1 MQSADLAAACRLALN
16 TLRDVAPACATP
28 LAKRRGFST
37 IEPSPPPDP
46 SGAVFSPANF
56 SRAGFKRGFWRA
68 QPMALGIFF
77 YGMAFG
83 LLAREASLSLAEAMA
98 MSAFVYSGT
107 AQLAAVSA
115 IAAAPGALADAALA
129 ILAAVLLLN
138 ARYLLYSAAL
148 RPWLGAMPAHRV
160 YPTLFFMGD
169 GNWVLS
175 MQAYAMGERD
185 GGFVLGSGIAT
196 FAPWLLGTM
205 AGLLAGG
212 LIANPAML
220 GLDFLLVAFSA
231 AMGAAMLK
239 LQKNWAGMIAA
250 ALVALVVDRLAPGGW
265 TIVAAGLAG
274 GIVTF
279 IRFRPE
285 GQA

>member
-1 MQSADLAAACRLALN
+1 
-16 TLRDVAPACATP
+16 
-28 LAKRRGFST
+28 
-37 IEPSPPPDP
+37 
-46 SGAVFSPANF
+46 
-56 SRAGFKRGFWRA
+56 
-68 QPMALGIFF
+68 MALGIFF

-83 LLAREASLSLAEAMA
+83 LLAREASLSLAEAVA
-98 MSAFVYSGT
+98 MSALVYSGT
-107 AQLAAVSA
+107 AQLATVSA
-115 IAAAPGALADAALA
+115 IASAHGALADAALA

-148 RPWLGAMPAHRV
+148 RPWLGGLPARQV

-169 GNWVLS
+169 GSWVLS
-175 MQAYAMGERD
+175 MQAHAKGERD
-185 GGFVLGSGIAT
+185 GGFVLGSGVAT

-212 LIANPAML
+212 LIANPALL

-231 AMGAAMLK
+231 AMGTAMLK
-239 LQKNWAGMIAA
+239 LQKNWGSVIAA

-285 GQA
+285 GGA

>member
-1 MQSADLAAACRLALN
+1 
-16 TLRDVAPACATP
+16 
-28 LAKRRGFST
+28 
-37 IEPSPPPDP
+37 
-46 SGAVFSPANF
+46 
-56 SRAGFKRGFWRA
+56 
-68 QPMALGIFF
+68 MALGIFF
-77 YGMAFG
+77 YGAAFG
-83 LLAREASLSLAEAMA
+83 LLAREAGLSLAEALA
-98 MSAFVYSGT
+98 MSSFVYSGT
-107 AQLAAVSA
+107 AQLATVSA
-115 IAAAPGALADAALA
+115 IAAAPSEIADAAAA

-148 RPWLGAMPAHRV
+148 RPWLGGMPASKV

-175 MQAYAMGERD
+175 MQAHATGERD
-185 GGFVLGSGIAT
+185 GGFVLGSGIAM
-196 FAPWLLGTM
+196 FAPWLLGTV

-212 LIANPAML
+212 LIANPALL

-239 LQKNWAGMIAA
+239 LQKNWSSVIAA

-274 GIVTF
+274 GFVTF
-279 IRFRPE
+279 VRWRP
-285 GQA
+285 ASVSPP

>member
-1 MQSADLAAACRLALN
+1 MRRRAVAHSVGRKLQRCVLPFGAFAIAPNPAPSLEFSWAGCR
-16 TLRDVAPACATP
+16 
-28 LAKRRGFST
+28 
-37 IEPSPPPDP
+37 
-46 SGAVFSPANF
+46 
-56 SRAGFKRGFWRA
+56 RGFWRA

-77 YGMAFG
+77 YGAAFG
-83 LLAREASLSLAEAMA
+83 LLAREAGLSLAEALA
-98 MSAFVYSGT
+98 MSSFVYSGT
-107 AQLAAVSA
+107 AQLATVSA
-115 IAAAPGALADAALA
+115 IAAAPSEIADAAAA

-148 RPWLGAMPAHRV
+148 RPWLGGMPASKV

-175 MQAYAMGERD
+175 MQAHATGERD
-185 GGFVLGSGIAT
+185 GGFVLGSGIAM
-196 FAPWLLGTM
+196 FAPWLLGTV

-212 LIANPAML
+212 LIANPALL

-239 LQKNWAGMIAA
+239 LQKNWSSVIAA

-274 GIVTF
+274 GFVTF
-279 IRFRPE
+279 VRWRP
-285 GQA
+285 ASVSPP

>member
-1 MQSADLAAACRLALN
+1 MSATGASGETRTTFSLA
-16 TLRDVAPACATP
+16 
-28 LAKRRGFST
+28 
-37 IEPSPPPDP
+37 
-46 SGAVFSPANF
+46 
-56 SRAGFKRGFWRA
+56 GFWRGMRA
-68 QPMALGIFF
+68 SGPLGVSVFA
-77 YGMAFG
+77 YGIAFG
-83 LLAREASLSLAEAMA
+83 LFAKSAQMSMAEALL
-98 MSAFVYSGT
+98 MSGLVYSGS
-107 AQLAAVSA
+107 AQMAAVSA
-115 IAAAPGALADAALA
+115 MGDGAIPSGMAAF
-129 ILAAVLLLN
+129 AVVTTIILLN
-138 ARYLLYSAAL
+138 ARYLLYGASL
-148 RPWLGAMPAHRV
+148 RGWLSQVSGPQAYA
-160 YPTLFFMGD
+160 TLAVLGD
-169 GNWVLS
+169 GNWALS
-175 MQAYAMGERD
+175 MKRHAEGERD
-185 GGFVLGSGIAT
+185 AGFVLGSGIAT